1 MKKKTN
7 NIEETAY
14 KYAYFLFLFVF
25 LGITVLTQQE
35 SSGQQ
40 YRYKI
45 KYGYEYGK
53 GKFGQYSIA
62 DTASAYDGSVLI
74 AKARVV
80 KIIEK
85 NPGPNHIEIDE
96 THFNPSGTITYR
108 GKLIFQFGFGGGHIV
123 EEKSVSGIK
132 KYQIFTR
139 WPSGN

>member
-1 MKKKTN
+1 MKKEIN
-7 NIEETAY
+7 VGENSL
-14 KYAYFLFLFVF
+14 KYACILFLFIL
-25 LGITVLTQQE
+25 LGVTVLIQRE

-45 KYGYEYGK
+45 EYGYEYGK
-53 GKFGQYSIA
+53 GKFGVYGIA

-74 AKARVV
+74 AKAKAV

-85 NPGPNHIEIDE
+85 NPGPNHIEIEE
-96 THFNPSGTITYR
+96 THFNPSGDITYR

-123 EEKSVSGIK
+123 EEKAISGVK
-132 KYQIFTR
+132 RYQIFTG

>member
-1 MKKKTN
+1 MKKNIN
-7 NIEETAY
+7 NVGRTAC

-25 LGITVLTQQE
+25 FGIIVLTQQE
-35 SSGQQ
+35 SSGQE

-53 GKFGQYSIA
+53 GKFGQYGIA

-74 AKARVV
+74 ARARAV

-85 NPGPNHIEIDE
+85 NPGPNHIEIEE
-96 THFNPSGTITYR
+96 TYFNPSGTITYR
-108 GKLIFQFGFGGGHIV
+108 GKLIFQFGFGGGHLV
-123 EEKSVSGIK
+123 EEKAISGIK
-132 KYQIFTR
+132 RYQIFTG